1 MKIFKSVLFILL
13 VILAQAIVGFLEYRY
28 LSLTLGFFALIL
40 IIFVQG
46 LQMIL
51 EYHMF
56 SPRFNFIIKI
66 LFGFVVVAIMAM
78 NINYLYLS
86 REKFDVQDMENEIK
100 QEINE
105 KYQEDLARYNA
116 ELEQYNAEFD
126 AYKEQI
132 QMKKD
137 ALDMK
142 YESEMK
148 QYNSLLKEYK
158 DQKAFLE
165 KQINNLNSR
174 ASKIQRELNRWGVTK
189 SEKEN
194 MQKELEYIKNE
205 KPKLMKVYNELTAP
219 TPPDRETLTIE
230 SFDKEKPI
238 IPKKEDIKIEK
249 DRRLE
254 ILYWL
259 IAAILEFGSLA
270 LLILLNQTINDK
282 KKPKEKKIPTFPSNN
297 SEKEKKH
304 YKNKKAKVSIENNI
318 SMVDDETIE
327 EEEVLAKN
335 NYKKQS
341 KSNQANNKNKE
352 TTALAEREYTM
363 EDIRFIIEK
372 YNTPKQR
379 KTFTNNKKQKSNNK
393 KQEKIIEKE
402 YVPNTNDSRYI
413 NNDTQIDKNLITE
426 KNNNNKAEKIIKKK
440 NTIDR
445 KEEKTNNE
453 EQSNRKNMI
462 TDTLN
467 QLIELED
474 ESTGKNNN
482 HKKNNN
488 IDESKIIYVYK
499 EDERKARKRETQ
511 IKEAIEELRN
521 MTMFQRK
528 VFVEKL
534 NKELKKP
541 VSFKTLGVWAS
552 RDYIPTKKVDA
563 VIRALGLDEEDSD
576 IKNIH

>member
-40 IIFVQG
+40 IVFVQG

-51 EYHMF
+51 EYHLF
-56 SPRFNFIIKI
+56 SPRFNAIIKI
-66 LFGFVVVAIMAM
+66 LFGFVVIAIMGM

-100 QEINE
+100 QTINE

-116 ELEQYNAEFD
+116 ELEQYNAEFE
-126 AYKEQI
+126 AYKENI
-132 QMKKD
+132 KMKKD
-137 ALDMK
+137 AIGLK

-158 DQKAFLE
+158 DQKAFYE
-165 KQINNLNSR
+165 EQINNLNSR
-174 ASKIQRELNRWGVTK
+174 ASKIQRDLNRWGVTK

-194 MQKELEYIKNE
+194 MQKELDYIKNE
-205 KPKLMKVYNELTAP
+205 KPKLMKAYNELTAP

-230 SFDKEKPI
+230 SFEKEKPI
-238 IPKKEDIKIEK
+238 MPKKEDIKIEK

-282 KKPKEKKIPTFPSNN
+282 KKPKENNTHHTYTSNK
-297 SEKEKKH
+297 SEKKNKH

-318 SMVDDETIE
+318 SMVDDDDNSIE
-327 EEEVLAKN
+327 EDEEVLTK
-335 NYKKQS
+335 S
-341 KSNQANNKNKE
+341 KSKTQTNRQNNE
-352 TTALAEREYTM
+352 TTAIAEREYTM

-379 KTFTNNKKQKSNNK
+379 KTFTNNNNQKTNNK
-393 KQEKIIEKE
+393 KQKKIVEKE
-402 YVPNTNDSRYI
+402 YVPNPNDSRYI
-413 NNDTQIDKNLITE
+413 NNDNQKDKELTSE
-426 KNNNNKAEKIIKKK
+426 KKNNEEKTIKKK
-440 NTIDR
+440 VSSQQEKEDNTTN
-445 KEEKTNNE
+445 KEEVQPDK
-453 EQSNRKNMI
+453 KNMI
-462 TDTLN
+462 TNTLN
-467 QLIELED
+467 QLIELD
-474 ESTGKNNN
+474 ENSGDNENDRESD
-482 HKKNNN
+482 N
-488 IDESKIIYVYK
+488 INDSKIIYVYR
-499 EDERKARKRETQ
+499 EDEKRAR

-534 NKELKKP
+534 NKELVKP

-563 VIRALGLDEEDSD
+563 VIKALGLDEEDSN
-576 IKNIH
+576 IQNIH